1 VEAQRIYE
9 REAPEIVGPEDYKG
23 PPLPDEVPSRT
34 PEIEGSGLFE
44 VSTTRR
50 CRWDETYDAAG
61 YLRVLDTYLATGTS
75 ETTHVSTSSEASP
88 IS

>member
-61 YLRVLDTYLATGTS
+61 YLRVLDTYSGHRNLRDDARK
-75 ETTHVSTSSEASP
+75 HLFEASP